1 MTLQLLTTLVILI
14 IMSVTKN
21 DIPDTYLL
29 EMYLGCLQQHFA
41 NELMDWFPNRS
52 YTYYD
57 LNDNK
62 NIVHDTCESIRK
74 ILGLP
79 SYVYKS
85 PYCSK

>member
-1 MTLQLLTTLVILI
+1 MLVILI
-14 IMSVTKN
+14 IMLVTKN
-21 DIPDTYLL
+21 DISDTYWL
-29 EMYLGCLQQHFA
+29 EMYLGRLQQHFA
-41 NELMDWFPNRS
+41 NELMDWFPNRP

-57 LNDNK
+57 LNVNK

-85 PYCSK
+85 PYSSK

>member
-1 MTLQLLTTLVILI
+1 M
-14 IMSVTKN
+14 
-21 DIPDTYLL
+21 
-29 EMYLGCLQQHFA
+29 QQHFA
-41 NELMDWFPNRS
+41 NECMDWFPNRP

-62 NIVHDTCESIRK
+62 NIVHDCCEHIRK

-85 PYCSK
+85 PNGL

>member
-1 MTLQLLTTLVILI
+1 
-14 IMSVTKN
+14 MSAIRS
-21 DIPDTYLL
+21 DIPDIYWL
-29 EMYLGCLQQHFA
+29 EHYLGYMQQHFA
-41 NELMDWFPNRS
+41 NECMDWFPNRP

-62 NIVHDTCESIRK
+62 NIVHDCCEHIRK

-85 PYCSK
+85 PNGL

>member
-1 MTLQLLTTLVILI
+1 
-14 IMSVTKN
+14 MSVIKN
-21 DIPDTYLL
+21 DIPDTYCL
-29 EMYLGCLQQHFA
+29 EMYLGRLQQHFA
-41 NELMDWFPNRS
+41 NELMDWFPNRP

-57 LNDNK
+57 LKDNN

-85 PYCSK
+85 PYSSK

>member
-1 MTLQLLTTLVILI
+1 ML
-14 IMSVTKN
+14 VTKN

-29 EMYLGCLQQHFA
+29 EMYLGRLQQHFA
-41 NELMDWFPNRS
+41 NELMDWFPNRP

-57 LNDNK
+57 LNVNK
-62 NIVHDTCESIRK
+62 NIVHDICESIRK

-85 PYCSK
+85 AYNSK